1 MFEHPV
7 FDIAIGLVLI
17 YALLSIVVS
26 ILMEMWNQYRQ
37 SRGKL
42 LVVAIK
48 QLLRDPLNKHYGELL
63 LEHFL
68 IKNLCNPDDRRPP
81 QYISANLFAEALIDI
96 IAQQARH
103 TFVTLELPKVG
114 ERNVALCVKADT
126 SDEVVRERDLA
137 GNEREASVQEVI
149 HRFRLGLESMEP
161 SPLRDALFSMYD
173 KSGQDYDKL
182 KTRLEAWYDD
192 YMERVTGWYKRRQG
206 KNALI
211 FGFLVAIGLNV
222 DSLHLL
228 HSLSMDEGLRR
239 ELNDMAVRVADDY
252 EALADS
258 ARQDA
263 RALELLVRD
272 YSPDSLRE
280 ADEQL
285 IRSRI
290 QLQDSLANSYLLRAD
305 SVLGILSDLTVP
317 IGWSAQ
323 SAPLS
328 WRRAEPGLL
337 AAPASRQPSG
347 LLAYNQQRN
356 SRWSIWYFV
365 GIIITGF
372 ALSTG
377 APFWFDVLLKL
388 VNIRRAGGKPS
399 GRQ

>member
-42 LVVAIK
+42 LAVAIK
-48 QLLRDPLNKHYGELL
+48 QLLKDPLNKHYGELL

-103 TFVTLELPKVG
+103 TFVTLELPKAG
-114 ERNVALCVKADT
+114 ERGAEICVAADS
-126 SDEVVRERDLA
+126 SDRTINERDSA
-137 GNEREASVQEVI
+137 GNEREASVREVI

-192 YMERVTGWYKRRQG
+192 YMERVSGWYKRRQG
-206 KNALI
+206 KNALV

-258 ARQDA
+258 SRQE
-263 RALELLVRD
+263 ALVLEKLVRT
-272 YSPDSLRE
+272 YAADSLSDT
-280 ADEQL
+280 DERL

-290 QLQDSLANSYLLRAD
+290 QLQDSLANSYLMRAD
-305 SVLGILSDLTVP
+305 SVLGILSDMTVP

-328 WRRAEPGLL
+328 WRRSEAGLS
-337 AAPASRQPSG
+337 AAPPPRHSAG
-347 LLAYNQQRN
+347 LLAYNQRRN
-356 SRWSIWYFV
+356 SQGSIWYFV
-365 GIIITGF
+365 GIAITGI

-377 APFWFDVLLKL
+377 APFWFDILLKL
-388 VNIRRAGGKPS
+388 VNIRRAGGKPAAS
-399 GRQ
+399 Q

>member
-1 MFEHPV
+1 MFEHPI
-7 FDIAIGLVLI
+7 FDIAIGLVLV
-17 YALLSIVVS
+17 YALLSIIVS
-26 ILMEMWNQYRQ
+26 ILIEMWNQYRQ

-48 QLLRDPLNKHYGELL
+48 QLLKDPLNKHYGELL

-114 ERNVALCVKADT
+114 ERGVELSVATDSSERT
-126 SDEVVRERDLA
+126 INERDSA
-137 GNEREASVQEVI
+137 GGEREASVKEVI
-149 HRFRLGLESMEP
+149 HRFKLGLEAMEP

-182 KTRLEAWYDD
+182 KTRLETWYDD
-192 YMERVTGWYKRRQG
+192 YMERVSGWYKRRQG

-228 HSLSMDEGLRR
+228 HSLSMDEGLRQ

-258 ARQDA
+258 SRKEVLVLE
-263 RALELLVRD
+263 ALVNV
-272 YSPDSLRE
+272 YGPDSLS
-280 ADEQL
+280 DTDKLL

-290 QLQDSLANSYLLRAD
+290 QLQDSLANSYLVRAD

-328 WRRAEPGLL
+328 WRRSEDSLSV
-337 AAPASRQPSG
+337 APAPRQAAG
-347 LLAYNQQRN
+347 LLAYNQRRN
-356 SRWSIWYFV
+356 SQWSIWYFI
-365 GIIITGF
+365 GIVITGF

-399 GRQ
+399 ASQ

>member
-1 MFEHPV
+1 MFEHPI

-17 YALLSIVVS
+17 YALLSIIVS
-26 ILMEMWNQYRQ
+26 ILIEVWNQYRQ

-114 ERNVALCVKADT
+114 ERGVELCVATDSSERT
-126 SDEVVRERDLA
+126 INERDSA
-137 GNEREASVQEVI
+137 GGEREASVKEVI
-149 HRFRLGLESMEP
+149 HRFKLGLESMEP

-182 KTRLEAWYDD
+182 KTRLETWYDD
-192 YMERVTGWYKRRQG
+192 YMERVSGWYKRRQG

-228 HSLSMDEGLRR
+228 HSLSMDEGLRQ

-252 EALADS
+252 RALADS
-258 ARQDA
+258 SRKEVLVLE
-263 RALELLVRD
+263 ALVNA
-272 YSPDSLRE
+272 YGPDSLS
-280 ADEQL
+280 DTDKLL

-290 QLQDSLANSYLLRAD
+290 QLEDSLANSYLVRAD

-328 WRRAEPGLL
+328 WRRSTDSLSV
-337 AAPASRQPSG
+337 APAPRQAAG
-347 LLAYNQQRN
+347 LLAYNQRRN
-356 SRWSIWYFV
+356 DQWSIWYFV
-365 GIIITGF
+365 GIAITGI

-399 GRQ
+399 ASQ

>member
-26 ILMEMWNQYRQ
+26 ILIEMWNQYRQ

-68 IKNLCNPDDRRPP
+68 IKNLCNPEDRRPP

-103 TFVTLELPKVG
+103 TFVTLELPKAG
-114 ERNVALCVKADT
+114 ERDAAPCVVVDS
-126 SDEVVRERDLA
+126 SDEIVRERDSA
-137 GNEREASVQEVI
+137 GNERDASVQEVI

-173 KSGQDYDKL
+173 KSGQDYERL
-182 KTRLEAWYDD
+182 KVRLEAWYND

-228 HSLSMDEGLRR
+228 HSLSMDEGLRQ
-239 ELNDMAVRVADDY
+239 ELSDAAVRVADDY

-258 ARQDA
+258 SRLDA
-263 RALELLVRD
+263 RSLERLVSS
-272 YSPDSLRE
+272 YSPDSLSDT
-280 ADEQL
+280 DEVL

-290 QLQDSLANSYLLRAD
+290 QLQDSLANSYLMRAD

-328 WRRAEPGLL
+328 WRSMEDSLSTAPEP
-337 AAPASRQPSG
+337 RHHTG
-347 LLAYNQQRN
+347 LLAYNQRRN
-356 SRWSIWYFV
+356 SAWSIWYFV
-365 GIIITGF
+365 GIAITGF

-377 APFWFDVLLKL
+377 APFWFDILLKL
-388 VNIRRAGGKPS
+388 VNIRRAGGKPTV
-399 GRQ
+399 RA